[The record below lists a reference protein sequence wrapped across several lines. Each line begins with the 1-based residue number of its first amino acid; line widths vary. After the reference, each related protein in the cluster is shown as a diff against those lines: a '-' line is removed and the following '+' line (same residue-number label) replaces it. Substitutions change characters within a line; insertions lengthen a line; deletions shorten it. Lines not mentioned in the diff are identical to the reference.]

1 MFLYG
6 LRDSTQCI
14 LIDISI
20 SCYQFFVVYLIVDV
34 KINLIQ
40 CQCQC
45 QYKGLTFTIVMLQIL
60 VIQSIFKVNLK
71 LPRLGLIHCS
81 LVTASSIFSRTL
93 PPTAVLTELLQMK
106 LQCCNTIYYKLCFI
120 DYIIH
125 RLRAVMM
132 ITAALL
138 EKVEFLG

>member
-45 QYKGLTFTIVMLQIL
+45 HVSTCGMCDISYIPVHERMFCI
-60 VIQSIFKVNLK
+60 
-71 LPRLGLIHCS
+71 
-81 LVTASSIFSRTL
+81 
-93 PPTAVLTELLQMK
+93 
-106 LQCCNTIYYKLCFI
+106 I
-120 DYIIH
+120 DTGICAII
-125 RLRAVMM
+125 MWCP
-132 ITAALL
+132 
-138 EKVEFLG
+138 

>member
-45 QYKGLTFTIVMLQIL
+45 QYRWHATTEKKQQKNKHIVGMGLPKKNKKTYI
-60 VIQSIFKVNLK
+60 
-71 LPRLGLIHCS
+71 S
-81 LVTASSIFSRTL
+81 LA
-93 PPTAVLTELLQMK
+93 
-106 LQCCNTIYYKLCFI
+106 CNYQTIYSRNRFI
-120 DYIIH
+120 H
-125 RLRAVMM
+125 PQ
-132 ITAALL
+132 ITNVYFYLYTSHSTHN
-138 EKVEFLG
+138 